1 MGGNLRGKQEP
12 TLFAFDKYS
21 HLECPLRLA
30 CTAGQGTFLNQPPDK
45 PTAMPAHG
53 MAHAPWKRVA
63 GWALFV
69 FGLAL
74 LLGSGLPDLSHT
86 SAASESDAATAPAF
100 VFHDLRD
107 HGEPREEQHRDTPAK
122 KARLTMLKVLTER
135 APQYA
140 RGVAFTL
147 QASLPVPDMRSR
159 AIPAMPA
166 APGALHRPDP
176 ALSLHYGQA
185 PPAA

>member
-1 MGGNLRGKQEP
+1 
-12 TLFAFDKYS
+12 
-21 HLECPLRLA
+21 
-30 CTAGQGTFLNQPPDK
+30 
-45 PTAMPAHG
+45 MPAHG
-53 MAHAPWKRVA
+53 MAHARWTRVV

-69 FGLAL
+69 VGLAL
-74 LLGSGLPDLSHT
+74 LLGSGLPDLSRTPSGAHA
-86 SAASESDAATAPAF
+86 SAIATPAF

-107 HGEPREEQHRDTPAK
+107 HGEPREERHRETPAK
-122 KARLTMLKVLTER
+122 KARLTALKVLTER

-159 AIPAMPA
+159 AIPALPA